1 MEKSG
6 DMYSLRVPGF
16 PKQINEKGYRVTYR
30 PTDDLEKLKKR
41 IEEITK
47 RKHYGA
53 VEIITD
59 TTSQLNI
66 YRGHIVRLQNRDF
79 FILGD
84 VLEPRFGLDDQPK
97 YWVKKT
103 IDMADGSIRLLKLV
117 FFEEFIAHVGPIR
130 IRCFRSP
137 SKESSVL
144 DMVRGDVRFM
154 QGMTLTDAVQN
165 EVRVIDFIHG
175 KGFYDHM
182 FDLRIDH
189 EAYFHTL
196 LPGIL
201 EKLIP
206 AMEAIQT
213 LHDMD
218 TCHGDIRNDHIIM
231 DRDTG
236 LYRWIDF
243 DLTQHYPDYDV
254 WSLGNILHFAIGK
267 GMVSFKAVQ
276 KSDGFSNQVKHSLNS
291 ADAAAF
297 YRYRIMNLRKVYGYI
312 PKKLNDIMMHFTIS
326 TEIFYESV
334 QQIIDDLRDAMA
346 DLPRPGMNESS

>member
-1 MEKSG
+1 MT
-6 DMYSLRVPGF
+6 YVPTND
-16 PKQINEKGYRVTYR
+16 P
-30 PTDDLEKLKKR
+30 DKLKKR
-41 IEEITK
+41 IEDITK
-47 RKHYGA
+47 RKHYGS

-66 YRGHIVRLQNRDF
+66 LRGNIVRLQNRDF
-79 FILGD
+79 FVLGD
-84 VLEPRFGLDDQPK
+84 VMEPRFGLDDQPK

-103 IDMADGSIRLLKLV
+103 IDMADGAIRLLKLV

-137 SKESSVL
+137 SKESNVL
-144 DMVRGDVRFM
+144 DSVRGDIRFM
-154 QGMTLTDAVQN
+154 QGITLTDAARN

-175 KGFYDHM
+175 KAFYDYL
-182 FDLRIDH
+182 FDFNMDH
-189 EAYFHTL
+189 EKYFYTQ

-206 AMEAIQT
+206 CIEAIQT

-231 DRDTG
+231 DNETG

-254 WSLGNILHFAIGK
+254 WSLGNILQYALGK
-267 GMVSFKAVQ
+267 GMVSFRAVQ
-276 KSDGFSNQVKHSLNS
+276 KSDDFSKKVKHSLNS

-312 PKKLNDIMMHFTIS
+312 PKKLNDILLHFTIS
-326 TEIFYESV
+326 TEVFYDSV
-334 QQIIDDLRDAMA
+334 LQVIDDLHDAMA
-346 DLPRPGMNESS
+346 DLTS